1 MYDFAI
7 VGGGIVGLATA
18 MLLGQRYPQ
27 AEIALLEKEGQFAYH
42 QTGNNSG
49 SIHSGIYYKPG
60 SFKAKFCRDGAT
72 SLVRFCQEHH
82 LAHEVCGKLIV
93 ATEEHELLALV
104 ALENLCQ
111 RGLQNS
117 VPVRKL
123 TAEEVREIEPYVQC
137 LSGVQVYSTGIV
149 DYK

>member
-27 AEIALLEKEGQFAYH
+27 AEISLLEKEGQFAYH

-49 SIHSGIYYKPG
+49 VIHSGIYYKPG

-93 ATEEHELLALV
+93 AFDPR
-104 ALENLCQ
+104 C
-111 RGLQNS
+111 RDG
-117 VPVRKL
+117 RCY
-123 TAEEVREIEPYVQC
+123 PYPCRYPCTSPQE
-137 LSGVQVYSTGIV
+137 GG
-149 DYK
+149 